1 MLASHIDWKPYAFRE
16 FLSTEDASFLLLAS
30 HTDKWSAV
38 SSSSFHI
45 TEKRIVLKL
54 PLESSVDNWNCSSW
68 CCSWPLLLPQVTSS
82 ASFILWQ
89 GFHLVFTVQS
99 SILRSLC
106 WADRLGTLLT
116 KRITPGDICWSKS
129 ITNGNNCTPCYS
141 QAFFSRGDFCPLC
154 ALLYRISS
162 AILRPVLYI
171 SVQLIII

>member
-54 PLESSVDNWNCSSW
+54 PLESPVDNWNCSSW

-129 ITNGNNCTPCYS
+129 ITNGTTVLPVTPRLSSLGAIFVPCVLCFIESALQYSGLFCTS
-141 QAFFSRGDFCPLC
+141 V
-154 ALLYRISS
+154 SS
-162 AILRPVLYI
+162 L
-171 SVQLIII
+171 